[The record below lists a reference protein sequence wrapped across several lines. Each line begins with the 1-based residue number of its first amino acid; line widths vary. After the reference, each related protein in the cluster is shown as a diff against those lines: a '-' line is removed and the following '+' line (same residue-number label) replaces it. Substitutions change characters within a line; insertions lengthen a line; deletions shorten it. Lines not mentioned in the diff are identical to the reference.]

1 MLHRAFR
8 AGWAH
13 NGLRSLARTPCALH
27 PGVRSLTTNP
37 PPSTLTY
44 YALLRNLRLLA
55 GLRGD
60 KTRFAVALTGLG
72 SRALANDLT
81 ALEPSLDIE
90 VMGEGSVDVGACT
103 KQGRLSRARL
113 VTDTPFLTPPL
124 SPQLRSPGNPAAVWT
139 R

>member
-13 NGLRSLARTPCALH
+13 NGLRPLARTPCALH
-27 PGVRSLTTNP
+27 PGARSLTTNP

-103 KQGRLSRARL
+103 K
-113 VTDTPFLTPPL
+113 
-124 SPQLRSPGNPAAVWT
+124 
-139 R
+139 